1 MTYSRLTKTKKETT
15 RSQTSIIRGALFRHT
30 PTPNED
36 ASKQHPV
43 YDIQLEV
50 MGVKLRLAAWPQ
62 VASQSGTVKYM
73 PISGE
78 YARGEVKR
86 LVDVTPVMNA
96 QQGGA
101 ASPVPAAPVTAAA
114 SVPDDLPF

>member
-1 MTYSRLTKTKKETT
+1 MANNSIVRGAIFRLTP
-15 RSQTSIIRGALFRHT
+15 G
-30 PTPNED
+30 PNED

-50 MGVKLRLAAWPQ
+50 LGVKLRLAAWPQ

-73 PISGE
+73 PISGD
-78 YARGEVKR
+78 YARNETRR

-101 ASPVPAAPVTAAA
+101 ASPVPAAPVAAAA
-114 SVPDDLPF
+114 SVPDDLPL

>member
-1 MTYSRLTKTKKETT
+1 MA
-15 RSQTSIIRGALFRHT
+15 TSMIRGAIFRHA

-43 YDIQLEV
+43 YDIQLEI

-62 VASQSGTVKYM
+62 VASKTGTVKYM
-73 PISGE
+73 PISGD
-78 YARGEVKR
+78 YARSETRR
-86 LVDVTPVMNA
+86 LVDVTPMMNA

-101 ASPVPAAPVTAAA
+101 AAPVQATPPAASA

>member
-1 MTYSRLTKTKKETT
+1 MA
-15 RSQTSIIRGALFRHT
+15 QTSIIRGALFRHT
-30 PTPNED
+30 PSPNED

-50 MGVKLRLAAWPQ
+50 LGVKLRLAAWPQ
-62 VASQSGTVKYM
+62 VASQSGNVKYM
-73 PISGE
+73 PISGD
-78 YARGEVKR
+78 YARSEIRR

-101 ASPVPAAPVTAAA
+101 AAPAPATPPAGTSA
-114 SVPDDLPF
+114 PDDLPF

>member
-1 MTYSRLTKTKKETT
+1 MA
-15 RSQTSIIRGALFRHT
+15 QTSIIRGALFRHT
-30 PTPNED
+30 PSPNED

-50 MGVKLRLAAWPQ
+50 LGVKLRLAAWPQ
-62 VASQSGTVKYM
+62 VASQSGNVKYM
-73 PISGE
+73 PISGD
-78 YARGEVKR
+78 YARSEIRR

-101 ASPVPAAPVTAAA
+101 AAPAPATPPAGT

>member
-1 MTYSRLTKTKKETT
+1 MA
-15 RSQTSIIRGALFRHT
+15 TSMIRGAIFRHA

-43 YDIQLEV
+43 YDIQLEI

-62 VASQSGTVKYM
+62 VASKTGTVKYM
-73 PISGE
+73 PISGD
-78 YARGEVKR
+78 YARGEIRR
-86 LVDVTPVMNA
+86 LIDVTPVMNA

-101 ASPVPAAPVTAAA
+101 ASPAPAAAPAAPAD
-114 SVPDDLPF
+114 PDDLPF

>member
-1 MTYSRLTKTKKETT
+1 M
-15 RSQTSIIRGALFRHT
+15 SQTSIIRGAIFRHT
-30 PTPNED
+30 PSPNED
-36 ASKQHPV
+36 PNKQHPV

-50 MGVKLRLAAWPQ
+50 LGVKLRLAAWPQ
-62 VASQSGTVKYM
+62 VASQSGNVKHM
-73 PISGE
+73 PISGD
-78 YARGEVKR
+78 YARSETRR

-101 ASPVPAAPVTAAA
+101 AAPVQATPPAASA

>member
-1 MTYSRLTKTKKETT
+1 MANN
-15 RSQTSIIRGALFRHT
+15 SIVRGALFRHT
-30 PTPNED
+30 PGPNED

-50 MGVKLRLAAWPQ
+50 MGIKLRLAAWPQ
-62 VASQSGTVKYM
+62 VASQSGNVKYM
-73 PISGE
+73 PISGD
-78 YARGEVKR
+78 YARSETRR

-101 ASPVPAAPVTAAA
+101 AAPVQATPPAASA